1 MDAWFFWKS
10 LSVGLAVAAPV
21 GPMSLLCIHR
31 TLDRGQGAG
40 LVFGAGV
47 AAADLTYAAIAAFG
61 VTAISSLLLAG
72 TFWIKLLGSLLLA
85 VLGIRIALAAPRADD
100 RASLAVSGG
109 RAFLTAYGLTL
120 TNPPTILFFA
130 GIFASVASIA
140 SVSKS
145 FTFAAGVFVGS
156 MLWWAILTT
165 LVSRSAAL
173 FRPPVLVWINRI
185 SGGILIAF
193 AVYGFSTLAWELAAL
208 PGNQ

>member
-1 MDAWFFWKS
+1 MDAWLFWKS
-10 LSVGLAVAAPV
+10 LSIGTAVAAPV

-31 TLDRGQGAG
+31 TLDHGQGAG

-47 AAADLTYAAIAAFG
+47 AAADMTYAAIAAFG

-72 TFWIKLLGSLLLA
+72 TFWIKLVGSLLLL
-85 VLGIRIALAAPRADD
+85 VLGVRIALTAPQADKRAG
-100 RASLAVSGG
+100 SVGSGG
-109 RAFLTAYGLTL
+109 RAFFTAYGLTL

-140 SVSKS
+140 SASQS
-145 FTFAAGVFVGS
+145 LTFAAGVFSGS

-173 FRPPVLVWINRI
+173 FRPPALLWINRI
-185 SGGILIAF
+185 SGAVLVGF
-193 AVYGFSTLAWELAAL
+193 AVYGFSTLA
-208 PGNQ
+208 